1 MVICPSMIS
10 GEMLLT
16 QIIIRIQIK
25 MTIKRGNPS
34 QDQGR
39 DLAARKS
46 RVVVA
51 APVQGIFIFVCLV
64 LFYYFLKEIS
74 MKMIIYVYY
83 KAM

>member
-16 QIIIRIQIK
+16 MIIIRIQRK
-25 MTIKRGNPS
+25 MTIRRGNPS
-34 QDQGR
+34 QDQGQ

-64 LFYYFLKEIS
+64 LLNYFLRKS
-74 MKMIIYVYY
+74 SLKTIIYVKY